1 MATLLDKI
9 TGDIAI
15 LFNKDMG
22 LAEEVQIQRGSELPR
37 SIPVIFRVVSEDD
50 QIETDVYGDVC
61 FILIHE
67 NDLSEYFDRMP
78 KKDDKITRTLPLAE
92 GQIEREEIW
101 TLVGEFQRFSSS
113 VWKCLA
119 QKNVRLYPKY

>member
-1 MATLLDKI
+1 MTLLDKI
-9 TGDIAI
+9 TGDVAI
-15 LFNKDMG
+15 LFNKDTG
-22 LAEEVQIQRGSELPR
+22 VAEEVEMQRGSELPQP
-37 SIPVIFRVVSEDD
+37 IPVIFRAVSEDD

-61 FILIHE
+61 FVLIHE
-67 NDLSEYFDRMP
+67 SDLNDYFDRTP

-92 GQIEREEIW
+92 GQTEREEIW